1 MKNGQIEFFGD
12 TDKAI
17 ELYKTDNQ

>member
-12 TDKAI
+12 TEKAI
-17 ELYKTDNQ
+17 ELYTTDNQ